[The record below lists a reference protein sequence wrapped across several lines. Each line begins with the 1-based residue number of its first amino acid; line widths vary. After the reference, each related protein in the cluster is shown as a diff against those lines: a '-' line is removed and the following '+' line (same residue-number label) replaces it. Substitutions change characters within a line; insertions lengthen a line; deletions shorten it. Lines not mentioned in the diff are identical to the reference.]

1 MIFIL
6 GCLAS
11 PFKVFPGFW
20 MILSKITNQF
30 PRNLMWC
37 CIVLGWSCG
46 ATLILI
52 EICVEVEH
60 HSAKMRKR
68 MELESY
74 AYAGSI
80 ARALWIWSGNA
91 VRGLG
96 SFSLW
101 PNLEA
106 WHHVA
111 QGRRWLWLI
120 GVGMRGS
127 IRKCHPWY
135 PSCNRSSSCPNSISI
150 ILSYL
155 SPSYQIQL
163 CATPTVSSVNPM
175 VSIIATVNHCDI
187 NSKEH
192 KMKPTFINHQRNR
205 RCIILLNSWSETNE
219 SPQPRRATE
228 SGWHPLPD
236 PIPKWMASGADACH
250 GQLGR
255 RTSPRI

>member
-1 MIFIL
+1 
-6 GCLAS
+6 
-11 PFKVFPGFW
+11 
-20 MILSKITNQF
+20 
-30 PRNLMWC
+30 MWC

-46 ATLILI
+46 ATFILI
-52 EICVEVEH
+52 GICVEVEH

-205 RCIILLNSWSETNE
+205 RCINSIEFLDQKPMKAPAQE
-219 SPQPRRATE
+219 SYRKWVAPFT
-228 SGWHPLPD
+228 GPD
-236 PIPKWMASGADACH
+236 PKVDGFR
-250 GQLGR
+250 GR
-255 RTSPRI
+255 RLPRAAWQKDFS